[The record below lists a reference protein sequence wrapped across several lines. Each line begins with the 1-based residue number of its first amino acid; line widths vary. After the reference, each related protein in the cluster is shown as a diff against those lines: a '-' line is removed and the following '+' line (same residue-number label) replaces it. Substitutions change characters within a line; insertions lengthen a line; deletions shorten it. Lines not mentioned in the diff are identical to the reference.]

1 MISNDLA
8 ELYGV
13 TTKRLNEQVK
23 RNIKRFPQHFM
34 FQLNEQ
40 EKDKVVAICDH
51 LQNVKY
57 SPYLPYVFAE
67 HGTVMLANILNSD
80 RAIQASI
87 SIVKIYIKMRTN
99 ILTNKELLLKM
110 EQLEKRVG
118 SQDEKIVLVFK
129 YLKKFVDVQEKPRK
143 RVGYKRN
150 DEQ

>member
-1 MISNDLA
+1 
-8 ELYGV
+8 
-13 TTKRLNEQVK
+13 
-23 RNIKRFPQHFM
+23 
-34 FQLNEQ
+34 
-40 EKDKVVAICDH
+40 
-51 LQNVKY
+51 
-57 SPYLPYVFAE
+57 
-67 HGTVMLANILNSD
+67 
-80 RAIQASI
+80 
-87 SIVKIYIKMRTN
+87 MRTN